1 MTRNEITMR
10 LLSAEAKI
18 PLNHMRNG
26 HMNDEDWAK
35 LARKMGEV
43 SVGAPV
49 HRRLART

>member
-26 HMNDEDWAK
+26 HMTDDDWAQ
-35 LARKMGEV
+35 ARPQDGRGLR
-43 SVGAPV
+43 GAAL